1 MAIFTV
7 TDTELVTRFLFFGRE
22 DGAYFATNGSN
33 QIDKHSASINRLI
46 QEGKGRDV
54 VDLIKRISIEG
65 RAPKQGP
72 LLYALALCA
81 RCDDKLTKNAAYRS
95 LAEVCR
101 LPTHLFQFIKYAEE
115 LSGET
120 SGWGRAQRKAV
131 SHWYNQPS
139 FQRNPMKLLRLG
151 SKYRRRHTFSHQD
164 VIRLGHVK
172 PEGPHSAF
180 AIRYLAKGKEN
191 VEDIDKSDGMIS
203 NAYLFV
209 LALEKAK
216 TCSPNDTSL
225 LCQLIKDHELSH
237 QHLPT
242 TFLTS
247 AEVWRSLI
255 YTMPLNALLRH
266 LGKLSKLHL
275 LDNGSMEEAHV
286 IGRLENV
293 ENLRFARIH
302 PFTLLTAW
310 NSYRRGHSGPKKRLT
325 WTVNQKIADGLET
338 AFYKSFA
345 SVEPIKKRILIA
357 VDGSKAMM
365 QPANGMKEVS
375 ARSTAVP
382 MAFILSKMEDNA
394 EVILVKEQLIPVN
407 LDQSD
412 NLEIASQKFSIN
424 GTSDYCD
431 PCKPMNWARENKMK
445 FDAIVFFTASLAF
458 NNNENPSTAMR
469 QYREELGIPRARLV
483 NVGMASNEFTVTD
496 QTDADVLN
504 VVGLDSNILTIIS
517 DFVRR

>member
-1 MAIFTV
+1 
-7 TDTELVTRFLFFGRE
+7 
-22 DGAYFATNGSN
+22 
-33 QIDKHSASINRLI
+33 
-46 QEGKGRDV
+46 
-54 VDLIKRISIEG
+54 
-65 RAPKQGP
+65 
-72 LLYALALCA
+72 
-81 RCDDKLTKNAAYRS
+81 
-95 LAEVCR
+95 
-101 LPTHLFQFIKYAEE
+101 
-115 LSGET
+115 
-120 SGWGRAQRKAV
+120 
-131 SHWYNQPS
+131 
-139 FQRNPMKLLRLG
+139 
-151 SKYRRRHTFSHQD
+151 
-164 VIRLGHVK
+164 
-172 PEGPHSAF
+172 
-180 AIRYLAKGKEN
+180 
-191 VEDIDKSDGMIS
+191 
-203 NAYLFV
+203 
-209 LALEKAK
+209 
-216 TCSPNDTSL
+216 
-225 LCQLIKDHELSH
+225 
-237 QHLPT
+237 
-242 TFLTS
+242 
-247 AEVWRSLI
+247 
-255 YTMPLNALLRH
+255 
-266 LGKLSKLHL
+266 
-275 LDNGSMEEAHV
+275 MEEAHV

-310 NSYRRGHSGPKKRLT
+310 NSYRRGHSGPNKRLT
-325 WTVNQKIADGLET
+325 WTVNHKIADGLET

-357 VDGSKAMM
+357 VDGSEAMM

-394 EVILVKEQLIPVN
+394 EVVLVKEQLIPVN

-496 QTDADVLN
+496 QTDADMLN